1 MNILSVVWN
10 WDPTLVMLGDIDIRW
25 YGLMW
30 AVAILAAERVCHF
43 TFKHE
48 GLPPRT
54 VESGFMWIVLGTF
67 IGARVGHCLFYEPE
81 VYIPEPWRIITDIR
95 DGGMAS
101 HGATIGIILG
111 IFFFVRRNHLPFIW
125 GLDRIAIVAPL
136 SGAIIRLGN
145 LFNSEIVGYP
155 TDSPLGFKFIYHDAR
170 RAWMEYGGNVPQEI
184 IDMIPARHPAQL
196 YEALCYFLTFGILM
210 WLYWSKDLGRRR
222 PGLLFGVAMIGI
234 FLTRFF
240 IEFLK
245 ERQVD
250 FEMGMALDMGQLLSL
265 PFIIIGI
272 FMIVRSLVRPEVAD
286 INAVVAQANKEY
298 AREDKKN
305 KKR

>member
-10 WDPTLVMLGDIDIRW
+10 WDPTLVMLDDIDIRW

-111 IFFFVRRNHLPFIW
+111 IFFFVRRNYLPFIW

-170 RAWMEYGGNVPQEI
+170 RAWIEYSGNVPQEI

-210 WLYWSKDLGRRR
+210 WLYWRKDLGRRR

-272 FMIVRSLVRPEVAD
+272 FMIVRSLIRPEVAD
-286 INAVVAQANKEY
+286 INAVVAHANKEY

-305 KKR
+305 NKR